1 MKSTERSKM
10 SRLFSYLYNSTVLA
24 VVLLTLQ
31 FGTVAADSLWK
42 DGSTRAVSMFADKKA
57 HNVGDILTI
66 LIQENNGTT
75 RQNNT
80 TTSKKASVDASIA
93 SFLYSPAASGLLT
106 KGGTLPALKYS
117 SGNDFNG
124 GGQINNQE
132 TITARLSVR
141 VIDVLPNGNL
151 VIEGRRQ
158 TAFSGEK
165 QDAILRGTVRVDD
178 VAANNTVFS
187 YNVADASIQFIS
199 KGTITD
205 AQNKGWFTRIWDKVS
220 PF

>member
-1 MKSTERSKM
+1 M

-31 FGTVAADSLWK
+31 FGTVAADSLFK
-42 DGSTRAVSMFADKKA
+42 DCSTHSYSMFADKKA
-57 HNVGDILTI
+57 RAVGDILTI

-80 TTSKKASVDASIA
+80 TTSKKASVNAAIS

-106 KGGTLPALKYS
+106 KGGTLPALNYAAA
-117 SGNDFNG
+117 NDFNG
-124 GGQINNQE
+124 GGAINNQE

-151 VIEGRRQ
+151 VVEGRRQ

-165 QDAILRGTVRVDD
+165 QDAILRGTVRADD
-178 VAANNTVFS
+178 VAANNTIFS

-205 AQNKGWFTRIWDKVS
+205 SQNKGWFTRIWDKVS

>member
-1 MKSTERSKM
+1 M

-42 DGSTRAVSMFADKKA
+42 EGTTRPVSIFADKKA
-57 HNVGDILTI
+57 RAVGDILTI

-80 TTSKKASVDASIA
+80 TTSKKAAVDASIS

-106 KGGTLPALKYS
+106 RAGTLPALKYS

-124 GGQINNQE
+124 GGAINNQE

-165 QDAILRGTVRVDD
+165 QDAILRGTVRADD

-187 YNVADASIQFIS
+187 YNIADASIQFIS

-205 AQNKGWFTRIWDKVS
+205 SQNKGWFTRVWDKVS

>member
-1 MKSTERSKM
+1 M
-10 SRLFSYLYNSTVLA
+10 SRLFSYLYNSTILA

-42 DGSTRAVSMFADKKA
+42 VGSTQPVSIFADKKA
-57 HNVGDILTI
+57 RAVGDILTI

-80 TTSKKASVDASIA
+80 TTSKKAAVDASIS

-106 KGGTLPALKYS
+106 RAGTLPALKYS
-117 SGNDFNG
+117 AGNDFNG

-151 VIEGRRQ
+151 IIEGRRQ

-165 QDAILRGTVRVDD
+165 QDAILRGTVRADD

-187 YNVADASIQFIS
+187 YNIADASIQFIS

-205 AQNKGWFTRIWDKVS
+205 SQNKGWFTRVWDKLS